1 MITSVWQLINPTSAM
16 DQSAGLLSD
25 TAELEP
31 PLSSIYLSETPP
43 PTAIAAA
50 LQTLLPPV
58 AVKNPSQFDKSCE
71 KLCF

>member
-31 PLSSIYLSETPP
+31 PLSSIYLSETP
-43 PTAIAAA
+43 TAIAAA